1 MSDAARFAV
10 STSLF
15 RQARL
20 DREHLVEIAAHG
32 FEAIELVA
40 LPTHADVT
48 DAAAMSALAEWLDD
62 TRLALTSVYAP
73 VAEGLVDGVWQA
85 PLSLAARD
93 AAERARALEA
103 ARAVLPLAATIPF
116 TTLVVPLGLPA
127 SLGRVEES
135 VEAARASVETL
146 AAAADAHGVRLALV
160 VQANRWSS
168 PEALVSLIEDL
179 DDVPAPGLC
188 VDVGLARQGGDLVD
202 AIETASG
209 HITSARL
216 YDTRGRRL
224 DPLVPYD
231 GATNWDAVLLAFQ
244 KVGYCG
250 PWTLELPVT
259 DTPQAT
265 LTRAAEA
272 RRRLEESLGLTD
284 EPYTP

>member
-15 RQARL
+15 RHARL

-32 FEAIELVA
+32 FEAVELMA
-40 LPTHADVT
+40 LGTHVETAE
-48 DAAAMSALAEWLDD
+48 AAAVAQLAEWLDD
-62 TRLALTSVYAP
+62 TRLTLTSVCAP
-73 VAEGLVDGVWQA
+73 VAEGLVDAAWRT

-93 AAERARALEA
+93 ADARTRALEA
-103 ARAVLPLAATIPF
+103 ALAVLPLARVIPF
-116 TTLVVPLGLPA
+116 STLVVPLGLPA
-127 SLGRVEES
+127 HIAKVDES

-146 AAAADAHGVRLALV
+146 AAAAAAHGVALALV
-160 VQANRWSS
+160 VQANRWST
-168 PEALVSLIEDL
+168 PDALVSLIEDL
-179 DDVPAPGLC
+179 EDVPAPGVC
-188 VDVGLARQGGDLVD
+188 VDIGLARQGGDVVD

-209 HITSARL
+209 HITNARL

-231 GATNWDAVLLAFQ
+231 GATDWDAVLLAFQ
-244 KVGYCG
+244 KVGYSG
-250 PWTLELPVT
+250 PWTLELPLT

-265 LTRAAEA
+265 LTSAAAA

-284 EPYTP
+284 EPYTS

>member
-1 MSDAARFAV
+1 MSDAVRFAV

-62 TRLALTSVYAP
+62 TRLTLASVYAP
-73 VAEGLVDGVWQA
+73 VAEGLVDGAWQT

-93 AAERARALEA
+93 TAERTRALDA
-103 ARAVLPLAATIPF
+103 ARAVLPLARTMPF
-116 TTLVVPLGLPA
+116 STLVVPLGLPA
-127 SLGRVEES
+127 HIARVDES
-135 VEAARASVETL
+135 AEAARASVETL
-146 AAAADAHGVRLALV
+146 AAAAADHGVRLALV

-168 PEALVSLIEDL
+168 PDALVSLIEDL
-179 DDVPAPGLC
+179 EDGPALGVC
-188 VDVGLARQGGDLVD
+188 VDVGLARQISDPVD
-202 AIETASG
+202 AVESASG
-209 HITSARL
+209 HITAARL
-216 YDTRGRRL
+216 YDTRGRRP

-231 GATNWDAVLLAFQ
+231 GATDWDAVLLAFQ

-250 PWTLELPVT
+250 PWTFELPVT

-265 LTRAAEA
+265 LTRAAAA
-272 RRRLEESLGLTD
+272 RARLEDSLGLTD
-284 EPYTP
+284 EPYTS